1 MRNDIDMN
9 QTTNQTL
16 VESLIYSKDGKEY
29 INLENYALDFSVPY
43 EYKGF
48 TKSGNVR
55 LVRNNG
61 NSESN
66 KIGNI
71 RDGVLRTEGSR
82 YSIDLVKR
90 I

>member
-1 MRNDIDMN
+1 MN
-9 QTTNQTL
+9 TNQTL
-16 VESLIYSKDGKEY
+16 VESLTYTKDGKQY
-29 INLENYALDFSVPY
+29 LNLENYALDFSVPY

-61 NSESN
+61 NSETN
-66 KIGNI
+66 KIGKI
-71 RDGVLRTEGSR
+71 SKGYLHTEGHR
-82 YSIDLVKR
+82 YSIKLES